1 MCHRYFKKGI
11 TITNA
16 FQKIL
21 DESGCKPNKICEDK
35 GSHFYNKSEKS
46 WLLESDVKM
55 QSVHNEKNLLLLK
68 DLLEPLR
75 IKSASISLQYQ
86 KTFILLN

>member
-16 FQKIL
+16 SQKIL
-21 DESGCKPNKICEDK
+21 DESGCKPNEICEDK

-46 WLLESDVKM
+46 WLLESDLKM
-55 QSVHNEKNLLLLK
+55 
-68 DLLEPLR
+68 
-75 IKSASISLQYQ
+75 
-86 KTFILLN
+86 